1 MAALIQRMGWL
12 LLGGAAVVTGFA
24 CASSETV
31 DPGFE
36 ELGSGGDA
44 SSSSSSTS
52 NNVTSTS
59 ASATTSATSSTS
71 ATTSATT
78 TSTSSGPQCNDPGPE
93 PNETEG
99 SATSLPAMDD
109 CDPSPYPSFGGI
121 LADSDDVDW
130 FKYAATDASF
140 CSVDPLRNFTI
151 VGGARLCKFAKCDSG
166 TTEVTCAGSA
176 TAMDSPAGY
185 HGCCDSGSVSM
196 SDVNCTGTLSDDTT
210 IYIRVDQGLE
220 DCLSYTVDYHY

>member
-1 MAALIQRMGWL
+1 MHRMGWL
-12 LLGGAAVVTGFA
+12 FWGGALVVAGFA

-44 SSSSSSTS
+44 SSSSSTTSTS
-52 NNVTSTS
+52 VASTSASTSGATSTS
-59 ASATTSATSSTS
+59 ATTTS
-71 ATTSATT
+71 TSATT

-93 PNETEG
+93 PNETEAA
-99 SATSLPAMDD
+99 ATSLPAMDD
-109 CDPSPYPSFGGI
+109 CDPDPYPSFGGI
-121 LADSDDVDW
+121 LADGDDVDW
-130 FKYAATDASF
+130 FKYKASDASF
-140 CSVDPLRNFTI
+140 CSVDPLRNFTV

-176 TAMDSPAGY
+176 TADTSPAGY
-185 HGCCDSGSVSM
+185 PGCCDSGSVSM

-210 IYIRVDQGLE
+210 IYIRVDQGLQ
-220 DCLSYTVDYHY
+220 DCLSYTIDYHY